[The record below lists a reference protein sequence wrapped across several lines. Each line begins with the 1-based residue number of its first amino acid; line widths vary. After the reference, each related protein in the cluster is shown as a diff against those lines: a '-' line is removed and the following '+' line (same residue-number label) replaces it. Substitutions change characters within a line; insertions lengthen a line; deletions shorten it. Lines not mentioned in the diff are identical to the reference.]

1 MYFLY
6 ALPTYIVSKTSNYQS
21 NEIWFDIRYYLLN
34 SNYLLKKYYRL
45 LRYKASMS
53 KILVAVLVNFVNMVI
68 GLINFKKKWW
78 YYVILLISIL
88 LSLVLVDCWWIL
100 YTEEWMLSFINWAMF
115 QDWFMAIPKLK
126 WMRMKSIT
134 IKQLI

>member
-1 MYFLY
+1 
-6 ALPTYIVSKTSNYQS
+6 
-21 NEIWFDIRYYLLN
+21 
-34 SNYLLKKYYRL
+34 
-45 LRYKASMS
+45 MS

-100 YTEEWMLSFINWAMF
+100 YTEE
-115 QDWFMAIPKLK
+115 
-126 WMRMKSIT
+126 
-134 IKQLI
+134 